1 MTPTGEARRVVIF
14 GAGDYARIAATYLDV
29 DSPHEVVAFTVN
41 RDYIGDQNG
50 LLGRPVVAFEELV
63 ERYPPSDYAMLVAVG
78 FSRVNQAREQAFSEC
93 KALGYE
99 LISYVNSKASVWGDV
114 KIGEN
119 TFVFEE
125 NVVQPFVTIGD
136 NVVLWSGNHIGHDS
150 VIEDHVFIASHV
162 VVSGNVTIGHHTFVG
177 VNATFRDAVTVAPRC
192 VIGAAASVMRDTEE
206 GDVLSPPRTEPSGR
220 KSWTLRNF

>member
-1 MTPTGEARRVVIF
+1 MTPAREAKRVVVF
-14 GAGDYARIAATYLDV
+14 GAGDYARIAATYLDA

-41 RDYIGDQNG
+41 RDFIGDEDA

-63 ERYPPSDYAMLVAVG
+63 ERYAPSDCAMLVAVG
-78 FSRVNQAREQAFSEC
+78 FSRVNQAREQAFNEC

-99 LISYVNSKASVWGDV
+99 LISYVSSKASVWHDV
-114 KIGEN
+114 EIGEN

-136 NVVLWSGNHIGHDS
+136 NVVLWSGNHIGHDT
-150 VIEDHVFIASHV
+150 VIEDHVFIASHAV
-162 VVSGNVTIGHHTFVG
+162 ISGNVTIGHHTFVG
-177 VNATFRDAVTVAPRC
+177 VNATFRDAVKVAPRC

-206 GDVLSPPRTEPSGR
+206 GDVLPGPRTEPSER
-220 KSWTLRNF
+220 KSWALRNF